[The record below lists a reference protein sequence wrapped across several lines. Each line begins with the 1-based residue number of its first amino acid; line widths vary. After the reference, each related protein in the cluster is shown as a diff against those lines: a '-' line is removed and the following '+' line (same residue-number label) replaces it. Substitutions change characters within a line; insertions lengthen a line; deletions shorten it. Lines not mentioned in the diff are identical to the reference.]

1 MKGGILLPTPCKPY
15 SVLKSEGK
23 SHRTKAEL
31 EQREE
36 GEAALVT
43 GKQLSERPEVKSN
56 PTAHKEFLRVNRLLK
71 AIGKNDAIY
80 GSVINRYC
88 MLQAECLYFEE
99 KRESFYKDIQELVED
114 KERLI
119 DSEEMSLDSYY
130 KMKNNMQKQ
139 IIALDKQVQAKRKML
154 LDIEKENIMTIAA
167 ALRSIP
173 KQPDKEPNPLLEA
186 LKSD

>member
-1 MKGGILLPTPCKPY
+1 
-15 SVLKSEGK
+15 
-23 SHRTKAEL
+23 
-31 EQREE
+31 
-36 GEAALVT
+36 
-43 GKQLSERPEVKSN
+43 
-56 PTAHKEFLRVNRLLK
+56 
-71 AIGKNDAIY
+71 
-80 GSVINRYC
+80 